1 MSALSISLFFGIGVT
16 LAVWIIVEIFRSV
29 PAEDRQYLD
38 RPPIGFRL
46 IWPFVQLFVFH
57 MGRFISEARLQ
68 TTLLRLKNGGVEYSV
83 SPRQFVAA
91 KYISAAVFSFISVL
105 VLSHFF
111 DGLVWVG
118 FLAAMGGYCYPDLW
132 LKELTENRAKAIVKE
147 LPFYLDIITLSV
159 EAGSN
164 LTGGLTHAVQKTG
177 DSELRKEFSRVL
189 RDIRSGK
196 TRAEALKDLSE
207 RTGSPAVSSIVSSLV
222 QAEKSGAS
230 LAPILRAQA
239 QQLRSR
245 RFQMAEKKAM
255 EAPVKMLGPLV
266 IFIFPTTSFVIG
278 FILLSK
284 AIQEGLVTW
293 KPLLWA
299 YGWPA

>member
-16 LAVWIIVEIFRSV
+16 LAVWIIAEIFRSV

-57 MGRFISEARLQ
+57 MGRFISETRLQ

-83 SPRQFVAA
+83 SPQQFVAA
-91 KYISAAVFSFISVL
+91 KFISAAVFSFISVL

-299 YGWPA
+299 YGWPS

>member
-1 MSALSISLFFGIGVT
+1 MSALFISLCFGIGVT
-16 LAVWIIVEIFRSV
+16 LVFWIIVEVFRSV
-29 PAEDRQYLD
+29 PDEDRQYLD

-46 IWPFVQLFVFH
+46 IWPFVRLFVFY
-57 MGRFISEARLQ
+57 MGRFLNQSSLQ
-68 TTLLRLKNGGVEYSV
+68 TTSLRLKHAGVEYSV
-83 SPRQFVAA
+83 SPQQFVAA
-91 KYISAAVFSFISVL
+91 KFISAAVFSVL
-105 VLSHFF
+105 CVLILSYSF
-111 DGLVWVG
+111 DGFVWIG
-118 FLAAMGGYCYPDLW
+118 LLAAIGGYWYPDLW
-132 LKELTENRAKAIVKE
+132 LKELAENRVKAIVKA

-196 TRAEALKDLSE
+196 TRAEALKDFSD